1 MQVGRSLAAVQ
12 PGLVG
17 HSTRGRE
24 QPDGLHVRPE
34 ASGRRPRQPPGVI
47 VAARPYGSG
56 CARDSHQHQRTGRLE
71 SAHRP
76 RQRAAERPGEA
87 KASLLLVRQQQASHY
102 CVVHSRGGERWQAG
116 WAGIRPD
123 PPERSKREHGRA
135 RAAERA
141 PRRGAARAA
150 ARQDEVEQVWDD
162 RHVAQ
167 RDTRS
172 APAGGSGRGCG
183 PAGALW
189 TATCS
194 SATRV
199 LGGAPA
205 TLATARPQAVP
216 LRPPRRARRASAT
229 RGSGSAPFRA
239 PRQRATR
246 PSASSAAAG
255 DQPRAAQHKGRDP
268 PRSGRRGSAQP
279 DRRRAARRQVTSR
292 GPAQHK
298 GRDRPRSGRPG
309 RAQPDR
315 RRASAA
321 AGDQPRASATRG
333 SGSAP
338 FRTPRQG
345 ATRPSASGEQRRAA
359 ASSGEQRR
367 TRAAGRQPTAGAA
380 SARVGGRGAG
390 GQRGETA
397 PDGAVEVRSGRGL
410 DRDHHAVR

>member
-1 MQVGRSLAAVQ
+1 MPVAAPALTAASPPPAAPPLTAAPPPSAAPPPPAAPTVGSAPPPAAPPPPPPPPRGAAAEHVAREPLHRGNGLRALAPPGRGDHRAARHDGAAGGQRPGCLDKGRPRGHDVVHHHDLRARPHLQAAQSAMQVGRSLAAVQ

-102 CVVHSRGGERWQAG
+102 CVVHSCGGERWQAG
-116 WAGIRPD
+116 WAGIGPD
-123 PPERSKREHGRA
+123 PPERSKREHRCA

-167 RDTRS
+167 RDARS

-216 LRPPRRARRASAT
+216 LRPPRRARRA
-229 RGSGSAPFRA
+229 RA
-239 PRQRATR
+239 ARVGIR
-246 PSASSAAAG
+246 PVPDAAAG
-255 DQPRAAQHKGRDP
+255 RNPT
-268 PRSGRRGSAQP
+268 
-279 DRRRAARRQVTSR
+279 V
-292 GPAQHK
+292 
-298 GRDRPRSGRPG
+298 
-309 RAQPDR
+309 
-315 RRASAA
+315 
-321 AGDQPRASATRG
+321 
-333 SGSAP
+333 
-338 FRTPRQG
+338 
-345 ATRPSASGEQRRAA
+345 GEQR
-359 ASSGEQRR
+359 
-367 TRAAGRQPTAGAA
+367 
-380 SARVGGRGAG
+380 GGR
-390 GQRGETA
+390 
-397 PDGAVEVRSGRGL
+397 
-410 DRDHHAVR
+410 